1 MLRVVP
7 RIDDIFRDLRGR
19 DAKAIMPFVTAGDP
33 DVETTAKV
41 IEAVGVG
48 GASVC
53 EIGIP
58 FSDPIADG
66 PVIQASMTRALD
78 GGVRVEAVIEAV
90 REVRQRTELGL
101 VAMCSY
107 SIVYRRGL
115 DAFCKT
121 AADAGFDGLILPDL
135 SLEESQPAR
144 DAAAGHGLSLSLLIA
159 PTTPVDRAQR
169 IAEAST
175 GFVYVVARKG
185 ITGETAALPPE
196 LPGRLEAIRKATDLP
211 LAVGFGLS
219 TPEQVRAVVREAD
232 AAIVGSALVRRIHEA
247 HVAGRDAAAEA
258 ARFTAELAEGLSE

>member
-1 MLRVVP
+1 MLPGVS

-19 DAKAIMPFVTAGDP
+19 DAKAIMPFLTAGDP

-41 IEAVGVG
+41 IESVGEA

-78 GGVRVEAVIEAV
+78 HGVRVEAVLEAV
-90 REVRQRTELGL
+90 RGVRLRTELGL

-107 SIVYRRGL
+107 SIVHRRGL

-135 SLEESQPAR
+135 SLEESPAAR
-144 DAAAGHGLSLSLLIA
+144 EAAASHGLTLSLLIA
-159 PTTPVDRAQR
+159 PTTPVERAQR

-175 GFVYVVARKG
+175 GFVYVVSRKG

-196 LPGRLEAIRKATDLP
+196 LPERLAAIRRATDLP
-211 LAVGFGLS
+211 LAVGFGIS
-219 TPEQVRAVVREAD
+219 SAEQVRAVVREAD

-247 HVAGRDAAAEA
+247 HAAGRDAAAEA
-258 ARFTAELAEGLSE
+258 GRFTAELAKGLSG